1 MNASFDIESDPG
13 DFTPISKVK
22 PSEMLDAQIKTADLI
37 DGWDEVDDEKIISQA
52 EQTAARDT
60 FQAMTAPAPVALQK
74 EKLTNL
80 QTPAAVRHLTTMLTA
95 YDWHFVEM
103 AQQLR
108 GYTVAQILEETK
120 NSNPHVRLK
129 ALAMLGKVTEVGLFT
144 EKVEVKQADVPLD
157 ELEERLRA
165 KLGKYMMRTGMV
177 EDAKAVDT
185 DARPD

>member
-1 MNASFDIESDPG
+1 MNASFDVESDAG
-13 DFTPISKVK
+13 DFTPLDKVT
-22 PSEMLDAQIKTADLI
+22 PSDMLDAQIETADLL

-60 FQAMTAPAPVALQK
+60 FQAMTTPAAVTVQK
-74 EKLTNL
+74 EKLAQL

-95 YDWHFVEM
+95 YDWQFVEM

-144 EKVEVKQADVPLD
+144 EKVEVKQTDLPVD
-157 ELEERLRA
+157 ELEERIRA
-165 KLGKYMMRTGMV
+165 KLGKYMLSSGMV

-185 DARPD
+185 DGQLS